1 MDALPLM
8 PRSPISVRSALSS
21 AAMLSHAST
30 TSLQAA
36 EPSGASLQ
44 VSRRLS
50 SRCPASCIVCER
62 GESMDTAHGFKGGVM
77 PNHCSLLLWQ
87 GLHLVFKHQGV
98 SGSCAHGALL
108 SEQAQGDARNAH
120 ST

>member
-1 MDALPLM
+1 
-8 PRSPISVRSALSS
+8 
-21 AAMLSHAST
+21 
-30 TSLQAA
+30 
-36 EPSGASLQ
+36 
-44 VSRRLS
+44 
-50 SRCPASCIVCER
+50 
-62 GESMDTAHGFKGGVM
+62 MDTAHGFKGGVM